1 MVVFI
6 DYLANFRA
14 FRAKF
19 IELALDIETT
29 GGKLLN
35 I

>member
-6 DYLANFRA
+6 DYLANFKAYRTI
-14 FRAKF
+14 FTG
-19 IELALDIETT
+19 LALDIETT
-29 GGKLLN
+29 EGKLLN